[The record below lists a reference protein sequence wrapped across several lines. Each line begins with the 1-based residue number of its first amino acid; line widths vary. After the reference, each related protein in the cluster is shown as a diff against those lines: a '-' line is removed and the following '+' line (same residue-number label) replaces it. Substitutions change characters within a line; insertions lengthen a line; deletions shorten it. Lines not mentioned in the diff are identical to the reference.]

1 MRRFPYNSRLIEA
14 DTAGPMLQFIRNLFK
29 NWIVIAI
36 FGVLVVIA
44 FLFFGIEGYF
54 SQSNATWVAKVDGH
68 EISQQ
73 DFNTAFNNYRQAQLN
88 TPGNTME
95 AADFEKPEVKQKV
108 LDLVINRQLLV
119 NANARWGIRVPDAEV
134 RDQIASYPVFQ
145 VNGKFDPSTYLAYLA
160 QQGKTARQ
168 FQDEIRTDLAT
179 QQIPQAI
186 VGTAFGTKA
195 EAEAFLRLQLQTRDF
210 SYVDLPPPAPTAA
223 QGDVTAA
230 QVADYYTA
238 HKSEFMSPE
247 QVSVNYIDLDAATM
261 KVTPDLSDKALQ
273 ARYDKEKLKFVSPPQ
288 WQVSHIL
295 IKLPAKPTA
304 TDKQAAL
311 AKAQKVD
318 ALAKAQ
324 GADFAKLA
332 EQYSD
337 DLGSKRQGGDLG
349 WLQKGDAGPEFQA
362 ALDKM
367 KKGEISGPVLTSE
380 GYEIIDLRD
389 VRPGHTET
397 FAQVRDQ
404 LAAEATKSARAD
416 AYRDVGGKLTDMIYN
431 DPTSLKPAARK
442 LGLTIQTTPLF
453 GRDGAKTGIA
463 ANPKVVKA
471 AFSDMVLVQ
480 GNTSD
485 PIDLGHDHMVVIHV
499 DKHVPAAP
507 KPLAEVSDQIRQD
520 IIQQRVD
527 ATAKTIAD
535 AALAKLKGGAKLDAL
550 AQAAGQKVEQKTGV
564 LRNATDIDPELLQ
577 AVFKLAHPAKGSDT
591 RALVPLKGGHYA
603 LVTLAAVK
611 PGDVAKVPAEA
622 RDFLREQ
629 MARAFGDAEFKEFIA
644 VLRKQAKIETAP
656 QRL

>member
-1 MRRFPYNSRLIEA
+1 
-14 DTAGPMLQFIRNLFK
+14 MLQFIRNLFK
-29 NWIVIAI
+29 NWIVITI

-54 SQSNATWVAKVDGH
+54 SQSNATWVARVDGH

-73 DFNTAFNNYRQAQLN
+73 DFQTALNNYRQAQMN
-88 TPGNTME
+88 APGNTME
-95 AADFEKPEVKQKV
+95 AADFEKPEVKQQV
-108 LDLVINRQLLV
+108 LKLAINRQLLLNENDKLGV
-119 NANARWGIRVPDAEV
+119 RVPDSEI

-145 VNGKFDPSTYLAYLA
+145 VNGKFDSATYLAYLA
-160 QQGKTARQ
+160 QVGKTAQ
-168 FQDEIRTDLAT
+168 EFQDSIRSDLASRE
-179 QQIPQAI
+179 IPQAI

-195 EAEAFLRLQLQTRDF
+195 DAESFLRLQLQQRDF
-210 SYVDLPPPAPTAA
+210 SFVDLPPPAPTAD
-223 QGDVTAA
+223 QQNVTDA
-230 QVADYYTA
+230 QVADYYKA
-238 HKSEFMSPE
+238 HTSAFMSPE

-273 ARYDKEKLKFVSPPQ
+273 ALYDKEKSRFVSPAQ

-295 IKLPAKPTA
+295 IKLPANSTA
-304 TDKQAAL
+304 AQKQAAL
-311 AKAQKVD
+311 AQAQKVD
-318 ALAKAQ
+318 ALAKAP

-367 KKGEISGPVLTSE
+367 QKGEISAPVLASD
-380 GYEIIDLRD
+380 GYHIIDLRD
-389 VRPGHTET
+389 VREGKTET

-404 LAAEATKSARAD
+404 LAAEATKSARED

-431 DPTSLKPAARK
+431 DPTSLKPAAQK
-442 LGLTIQTTPLF
+442 LGLTVETTPLF
-453 GRDGAKTGIA
+453 GREGAKSGIA

-471 AFSDMVLVQ
+471 AFSDIVLVQ

-485 PIDLGHDHMVVIHV
+485 PIDLGDNHMVVIHV

-507 KPLAEVSDQIRQD
+507 KPLAQVSDQIKQA

-527 ATAKTIAD
+527 ASAKT
-535 AALAKLKGGAKLDAL
+535 AAEAAFAKLQGGAKLDAL
-550 AQAAGQKVEQKTGV
+550 AQSSSQKVQQETGV
-564 LRNATDIDPELLQ
+564 MRNAEYVDPDLLK
-577 AVFKLAHPAKGSDT
+577 AVFEMAHPAGGSDT
-591 RALVPLKGGHYA
+591 HALVPLKGGHYA
-603 LVTLAAVK
+603 LVDLSAVK
-611 PGDVAKVPAEA
+611 PGDTSKVPSEA
-622 RDFLREQ
+622 QGFLREQ
-629 MARAFGDAEFKEFIA
+629 MARAFGEADLQGFLD

>member
-1 MRRFPYNSRLIEA
+1 
-14 DTAGPMLQFIRNLFK
+14 MLQFIRNLFK

-73 DFNTAFNNYRQAQLN
+73 DFNTALNNYRQSQMNA
-88 TPGNTME
+88 PGNTME

-108 LDLVINRQLLV
+108 LDLVINRQLLMD
-119 NANARWGIRVPDAEV
+119 ANAKLGIRVPDSVV

-145 VNGKFDPSTYLAYLA
+145 VNGKFDSSTYLAYLA
-160 QQGKTARQ
+160 QQRKSAQQ

-186 VGTAFGTKA
+186 AGTAFSTKEDA
-195 EAEAFLRLQLQTRDF
+195 EDFLRLQLQQRDF
-210 SYVDLPPPAPTAA
+210 SYIDLPPPAPTASQAGVTDA
-223 QGDVTAA
+223 QI
-230 QVADYYTA
+230 ADYYKA

-273 ARYDKEKLKFVSPPQ
+273 ARYDKEKSKFVSPPQ
-288 WQVSHIL
+288 WEVSHIL

-304 TDKQAAL
+304 GDRQAAL

-318 ALAKAQ
+318 ALAKAP

-337 DLGSKRQGGDLG
+337 DLGSKHQGGDLG

-367 KKGEISGPVLTSE
+367 KKGDISAPVLTSD

-389 VRPGHTET
+389 VRQGHTET

-404 LAAEATKSARAD
+404 LAAEATKSARGD
-416 AYRDVGGKLTDMIYN
+416 TYRDVGGKLTDMIYN
-431 DPTSLKPAARK
+431 DPTSLKPAAKK
-442 LGLTIQTTPLF
+442 LGLTVQTTPLF

-471 AFSDMVLVQ
+471 AFSDLVLVQ

-485 PIDLGHDHMVVIHV
+485 PIQLGPDHMVVIHV

-507 KPLAEVSDQIRQD
+507 KPLAEVSDVIKHD
-520 IIQQRVD
+520 IIQQRID
-527 ATAKTIAD
+527 ASAKMIAQ
-535 AALAKLKGGAKLDAL
+535 AAFAKLKGGTKLDAL

-564 LRNATDIDPELLQ
+564 QRNATDVDPDLLQ
-577 AVFKLAHPAKGSDT
+577 AVFKLKQPAKGSGT
-591 RALVPLKGGHYA
+591 RALVPLEDGHYA
-603 LVTLAAVK
+603 LVTLTAVK
-611 PGDVAKVPAEA
+611 PGNISKVPAEA
-622 RDFLREQ
+622 QSFLREQ
-629 MARAFGDAEFKEFIA
+629 MARAFGEAELKEFVA

>member
-1 MRRFPYNSRLIEA
+1 
-14 DTAGPMLQFIRNLFK
+14 MLQFIRNLFK

-36 FGVLVVIA
+36 FGVLVVVA

-73 DFNTAFNNYRQAQLN
+73 DFQTAFNNYRQAQLN
-88 TPGNTME
+88 APGNTME
-95 AADFEKPEVKQKV
+95 AADFEKPEVKEQV
-108 LDLVINRQLLV
+108 LKLVINRQLIL
-119 NANARWGIRVPDAEV
+119 NENDKLGIRVPDAEV

-145 VNGKFDPSTYLAYLA
+145 VNGKFDSSTYLAYLA
-160 QQGKTARQ
+160 QIGKTAQ
-168 FQDEIRTDLAT
+168 EFQDSIRSDLASRE
-179 QQIPQAI
+179 IPQAI
-186 VGTAFGTKA
+186 AATAFGTKA
-195 EAEAFLRLQLQTRDF
+195 DAESFLRLQLQQRDF
-210 SYVDLPPPAPTAA
+210 SFVDLPPPAPSADQQNVTDA
-223 QGDVTAA
+223 QI
-230 QVADYYTA
+230 ADYYKA
-238 HKSEFMSPE
+238 HTSAFMSPE

-261 KVTPDLSDKALQ
+261 KAAPDLSDKALQ
-273 ARYDKEKLKFVSPPQ
+273 ARYDKEKSRFVSPPQ

-295 IKLPAKPTA
+295 ITLPPKPTA
-304 TDKQAAL
+304 AQKQEAL

-318 ALAKAQ
+318 ALAKAS

-367 KKGEISGPVLTSE
+367 KKGEVSDPVLASD
-380 GYEIIDLRD
+380 GYHIIDLRD
-389 VRPGHTET
+389 VREGHSES
-397 FAQVRDQ
+397 FEQVRDQ
-404 LAAEATKSARAD
+404 LVAEATKTARED

-431 DPTSLKPAARK
+431 DPTSLKPAAQK

-471 AFSDMVLVQ
+471 AFSDIVLVQ

-485 PIDLGHDHMVVIHV
+485 PIDLGDNHMVVIHV
-499 DKHVPAAP
+499 GKHVAAAP
-507 KPLAEVSDQIRQD
+507 KPLAQVSDQIRQA
-520 IIQQRVD
+520 IIQERVD
-527 ATAKTIAD
+527 ASAKTVAE
-535 AALAKLKGGAKLDAL
+535 AAFAKLKGGSGLDAL
-550 AQAAGQKVEQKTGV
+550 AQAAGQKVQQEAGV
-564 LRNATDIDPELLQ
+564 LRNAQNVDPDLLK
-577 AVFKLAHPAKGSDT
+577 AVFEMPHPGKDAST
-591 RALVPLKGGHYA
+591 HALVPLKGGHYA
-603 LVTLAAVK
+603 MVDLTAVK
-611 PGDVAKVPAEA
+611 PGDTSKVPDEA
-622 RDFLREQ
+622 QAFLREQ
-629 MARAFGDAEFKEFIA
+629 MARAFGDADLQGFLD